1 MSRSI
6 AKSIYTYLEKSKPP
20 RRQYKKTTR
29 CKIESVNKNQDANEF
44 PRKCVKYLVSFHIAA
59 APPL

>member
-1 MSRSI
+1 MYSEIIVSRNAKMS
-6 AKSIYTYLEKSKPP
+6 YNLEQ
-20 RRQYKKTTR
+20 REYKKTTR